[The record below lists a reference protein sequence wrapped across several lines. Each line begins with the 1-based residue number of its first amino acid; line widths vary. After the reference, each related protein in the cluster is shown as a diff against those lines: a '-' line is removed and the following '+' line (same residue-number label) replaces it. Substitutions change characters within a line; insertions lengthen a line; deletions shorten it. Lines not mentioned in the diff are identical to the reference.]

1 MTTTGTTDSDTG
13 TRQDSESTGEIGD
26 KRLATVRA
34 LLAKAEATQFP
45 EEAEAFVAKATE
57 LMSRYAID
65 EATLWEAEG
74 REQVPS
80 ERRIVLA
87 RPYTAQKGL
96 LVNQVGKVF
105 GCRTV
110 RLGASAG
117 DTSETV
123 HVFGFESNLVLVETL
138 VTSLLVQMIT
148 SMSVHE
154 SGTGRVGYTGAD
166 TAGWRRS
173 FIVGFVE
180 RVTTRL
186 QDEHQRAVRQE
197 SATTRSDA
205 GRGTAEAGAA
215 PRSES
220 LSIVLADRERD
231 VEQAM
236 RREYPHLR
244 SASVGSG
251 SSMSGRR
258 AGQDA
263 ASRADLGAR
272 AMGGRRELASG

>member
-1 MTTTGTTDSDTG
+1 MTHRDSNDRNNTGGD
-13 TRQDSESTGEIGD
+13 QAEIGD

-65 EATLWEAEG
+65 EATLWAADG
-74 REQVPS
+74 REQTPS
-80 ERRIVLA
+80 ERRIVVA

-96 LVNQVGKVF
+96 LVHQVGRVF

-110 RLGASAG
+110 RLGSVPGA
-117 DTSETV
+117 TTETV
-123 HVFGFESNLVLVETL
+123 HVFGFESDLVLVETL

-148 SMSVHE
+148 AMSAHE
-154 SGTGRVGYTGAD
+154 SGLGRVGSTGAD

-173 FIVGFVE
+173 FIMGFIDRVG
-180 RVTTRL
+180 TRL
-186 QDEHQRAVRQE
+186 QDEHHRAIRKETADSRSRQ
-197 SATTRSDA
+197 SGA
-205 GRGTAEAGAA
+205 GTAGT
-215 PRSES
+215 PSPS
-220 LSIVLADRERD
+220 LSPCLSIVLADRERD

-236 RREYPHLR
+236 RREYPHIR

-251 SSMSGRR
+251 SSSSGRR

-263 ASRADLGAR
+263 GSRADIGGR
-272 AMGGRRELASG
+272 AVGGRRALAGG

>member
-1 MTTTGTTDSDTG
+1 MTTTGTTDSNNG
-13 TRQDSESTGEIGD
+13 TRRESDSTGEIGD

-96 LVNQVGKVF
+96 LVHQVGKVF

-110 RLGASAG
+110 RLGSAPG
-117 DTSETV
+117 ATSETV
-123 HVFGFESNLVLVETL
+123 HVFGFESDLVLVETL

-154 SGTGRVGYTGAD
+154 SGIGRVGYTGAD

-173 FIVGFVE
+173 FIMGFIDRVG
-180 RVTTRL
+180 TRL
-186 QDEHQRAVRQE
+186 QEEHHRAVRNE
-197 SATTRSDA
+197 SVDSRSRQTGA
-205 GRGTAEAGAA
+205 SEAGD
-215 PRSES
+215 RSSS

-236 RREYPHLR
+236 RREYPNVR

-251 SSMSGRR
+251 SSLSGRR

-263 ASRADLGAR
+263 GSRADLGGR
-272 AMGGRRELASG
+272 AVGGRRALASG